1 MKGHLRNIPAKDNL
15 GMGIKGDSSAQA
27 MPKKTQLKI
36 GGDKGNELALPEHI
50 SAQVGIIKICLHALD
65 VHAWDN

>member
-1 MKGHLRNIPAKDNL
+1 
-15 GMGIKGDSSAQA
+15 MGIKGDSSAQA
-27 MPKKTQLKI
+27 MPKKPQLKI

>member
-1 MKGHLRNIPAKDNL
+1 MKGHLCDIPAKDNI
-15 GMGIKGDSSAQA
+15 GMGIKVDSSAQA
-27 MPKKTQLKI
+27 MPKIPQHKI
-36 GGDKGNELALPEHI
+36 GEDKGNELALPEHI